1 MTDEMLR
8 QAARNASRMFVEALE
23 EDYDPR
29 AAYPPSQAFRRK
41 LRSLRRR
48 AEHPYAHA
56 ARQRAAV
63 FLLVLLLSGGAFLS
77 VDAQARDALQV
88 WLRTIVE
95 NSVFYRFTGDENQ
108 GDFPVCRLGWIPEGV
123 VLERE
128 TDQPDKGVYRAYYVN
143 SETGYGFVFYYQWMS
158 DGLAAGLST
167 ENMIYQRTVVNG
179 MPADYYESTLE
190 GDSNLLMWFDEE
202 HHLAFSINS
211 CLDQET
217 IFQIAGGVVLAE
229 TP

>member
-8 QAARNASRMFVEALE
+8 QVARNSSRMFVEALE

-29 AAYPPSQAFRRK
+29 AAYPPSPAFRRK
-41 LRSLRRR
+41 LRSLRRQ
-48 AEHPYAHA
+48 AEHPWLHA
-56 ARQRAAV
+56 AAQRAAAL
-63 FLLVLLLSGGAFLS
+63 LLVCLLTGGTFLS
-77 VDAQARDALQV
+77 VDAQARDALQG
-88 WLRTIVE
+88 WLRTVVE
-95 NSVFYRFTGDENQ
+95 NSTFYRFTGEENQ

-128 TDQPDKGVYRAYYVN
+128 TDQPDRGVYRAYYVDP
-143 SETGYGFVFYYQWMS
+143 ETGYGFVFYYQWMA

-167 ENMIYQRTVVNG
+167 ENMIYQRTAVNG

-190 GDSNLLMWFDEE
+190 GDSDLLMWFDEE
-202 HHLAFSINS
+202 HHLVFSINS
-211 CLDQET
+211 RLDPEI
-217 IFQIAGGVVLAE
+217 IFQIAEGAVLAE

>member
-8 QAARNASRMFVEALE
+8 IAARDSCRAFVESLE
-23 EDYDPR
+23 ADFDPR
-29 AAYPPSQAFRRK
+29 AAYVPSAAFRRK
-41 LRSLRRR
+41 LRALCRR
-48 AEHPYAHA
+48 AEHPYLHA
-56 ARQRAAV
+56 ALRRAAA
-63 FLLVLLLSGGAFLS
+63 FLLVCLLSGGVFLS

-95 NSVFYRFTGDENQ
+95 NSVFYRFTGEENQ

-143 SETGYGFVFYYQWMS
+143 SETGYGFVFYYQWMA

-211 CLDQET
+211 RLDRET
-217 IFQIAGGVVLAE
+217 IFRIAEGVTLTEV
-229 TP
+229 P

>member
-95 NSVFYRFTGDENQ
+95 NSVFYRFTGEENQ

>member
-29 AAYPPSQAFRRK
+29 AAYPPSPAFRRK

-88 WLRTIVE
+88 WLREIGE
-95 NSVFYRFTGDENQ
+95 NFVLYRFTEDDASA
-108 GDFPVCRLGWIPEGV
+108 DFPCYRLGWVPEGFTLV
-123 VLERE
+123 NETNDADIGRYNAVYQE
-128 TDQPDKGVYRAYYVN
+128 TDGLNCVIFSYRR
-143 SETGYGFVFYYQWMS
+143 MS
-158 DGLAAGLST
+158 DDGLAWIAGSEYVYEAVT
-167 ENMIYQRTVVNG
+167 VNG
-179 MPADYYESTLE
+179 FPGDFYETTEENGSRTL
-190 GDSNLLMWFDEE
+190 LWFDEE
-202 HHLAFSINS
+202 NDLMFSVDSNLSRNDILQVAES
-211 CLDQET
+211 
-217 IFQIAGGVVLAE
+217 VVPAKA
-229 TP
+229 P

>member
-29 AAYPPSQAFRRK
+29 SDYPPSPAFRRK

-56 ARQRAAV
+56 ALQRAAV
-63 FLLVLLLSGGAFLS
+63 FVLVLLLSGGAFLS

-88 WLRTIVE
+88 WLREIGE
-95 NSVFYRFTGDENQ
+95 NFVLYRFTEDDASA
-108 GDFPVCRLGWIPEGV
+108 DFPCYRLGWVPEGFTMTAEHDLSDV
-123 VLERE
+123 EMYIVHYA
-128 TDQPDKGVYRAYYVN
+128 DP
-143 SETGYGFVFYYQWMS
+143 ETGLGFRFDYQHMTENAITWI
-158 DGLAAGLST
+158 DST
-167 ENMIYQRTVVNG
+167 EYTHEYVTVNDLPG
-179 MPADYYESTLE
+179 EFYESIQE
-190 GDSNLLMWFDEE
+190 NEASNLLWFDQERN
-202 HHLAFSINS
+202 LIFGINS
-211 CLDQET
+211 RLDRET
-217 IFQIAGGVVLAE
+217 IFQIAECVELAE

>member
-8 QAARNASRMFVEALE
+8 QAAWNASRMFVEALE

-29 AAYPPSQAFRRK
+29 AAYPPSPAFRRK

-56 ARQRAAV
+56 ALQRAAV

-128 TDQPDKGVYRAYYVN
+128 TDQPDKGVYRAYYVD
-143 SETGYGFVFYYQWMS
+143 SETGYGFIFYYQWMA

-179 MPADYYESTLE
+179 MPAHYYESTLE

-211 CLDQET
+211 RLDRET
-217 IFQIAGGVVLAE
+217 IFRIAEGVTLTEV
-229 TP
+229 P